1 MSQFFINR
9 PIFAWVIAIL
19 IILSGVISIPNL
31 AVERFPSV
39 APPSVSLYLTYP
51 GASPKTLNDTVVSL
65 IEREI
70 SGVKGLMYFKSS
82 SDSNGSAEITATFK
96 NGTNP
101 EMAQVEIQNKLKAI
115 EARLPLSVRQ
125 SGIQVESSSS
135 STLMYVGLISP
146 NGKFTESE
154 LSDYMIRNII
164 EELKRVPGVGRI
176 QMFGAEFAM
185 RIWIDPI
192 KLNAY
197 NLTVGDVTKAIQEQN
212 VQISPGKVGDAP
224 ISQGQ
229 KTVVP
234 LTAQGQLET
243 PEEFRKIVLR
253 STSNGG
259 KVLLSDVAKVELG
272 SASYQYSNREN
283 SKPSTS
289 ASVKLSPGANAI
301 AASNGIRARLDELKL
316 SMPAGMDYS
325 ITSDAAPFA
334 KISISKVVMTL
345 FEAMVLVFLVMYLFL
360 QNVRY
365 TIIPAIVAPIALLGT
380 FTVMLAFGFSINV
393 FSMFGMVLAIG
404 IIVDDAIVVVEN
416 VERVIAETG
425 ASAKQATQMAMKDIY
440 GAIVGITAV
449 LSAVFIPMAFAA
461 GSVGIIFQQFSLAM
475 SISIL
480 FSAFLAITLTPALC
494 ATILKPHSEAHAHK
508 KGFFAWFN
516 RKFDSMTQGYQSW
529 VAKLVV
535 RTGRMMLFYVAFV
548 AIAIYSFGKIPS
560 TFLPEEDQG
569 YFYTSIQLPS
579 DATVERTMDVVTK
592 VEDFVQSREAVDSSM
607 SILGFSFSG
616 SGAGSA
622 FSITTL
628 KDWENRNGATTN
640 QEIDALAEHLQGLN
654 EGMVFSMLPTA
665 IDGLGTSSNISFQLM
680 DRSNSGYDKFQNVQR
695 KFLQKARESSQFSS
709 VFFESLPETNGIK
722 LKIDRQKA
730 QALGVS
736 FTSISETISTALGSN
751 YVNDFPN
758 KGRLQKVI
766 LQADAKSRMQ
776 LEDILKLSIRNERGG
791 MVYLSEFIEPIW
803 KPTPLQLTRF
813 NGMPSVAVSLAPAAG
828 VSSGDAMAEIEKI
841 VASLPQGTTIEWTG
855 LSRQEKQAES
865 QTTMLLAFSM
875 LVIFLVLSALY
886 ESWSTPLAVIMV
898 VPLGIIGSIASVLVA
913 NMSNDVFFKVGLVT
927 IIGLSAKNAILI
939 IEFAQIQRALG
950 KGLIE
955 ATIDAAKMRLR
966 PILMTSLAFT
976 CGIIPLVIATGPSSE
991 IQNSIGTGVLG
1002 GMISGT
1008 VLAIFFVPVFF
1019 VFINELIEKCFRKAK
1034 TEQVKGNH
1042 IDVINADN
1050 KAVVIKD

>member
-51 GASPKTLNDTVVSL
+51 GASPQTLNDSVVSL

-82 SDSNGSAEITATFK
+82 SDSTGSAEITATFE
-96 NGTNP
+96 NGINP
-101 EMAQVEIQNKLKAI
+101 ELAQVEIQNKLKAI

-146 NGKFTESE
+146 NGEYTESE
-154 LSDYMIRNII
+154 LSDYMIRNIV
-164 EELKRVPGVGRI
+164 EELKRIPGVGRI

-185 RIWIDPI
+185 RIWINPI
-192 KLNAY
+192 QLNAF
-197 NLTVGDVTKAIQEQN
+197 NLTVSDVAKAIQEQN

-243 PEEFRKIVLR
+243 PEEFRNIVLR
-253 STSNGG
+253 STPNGG
-259 KVLLSDVAKVELG
+259 SVLLGDVAEVELG
-272 SASYQYSNREN
+272 SQNYQYSNREN
-283 SKPSTS
+283 GQPSTS

-301 AASNGIRARLDELKL
+301 SASNGIRSRLDELKQA
-316 SMPAGMDYS
+316 MPAGIDYT

-334 KISISKVVMTL
+334 KISITKVIVTL
-345 FEAMVLVFLVMYLFL
+345 AEAMVLVFLVMYLFL

-365 TIIPAIVAPIALLGT
+365 TVIPAIVAPIALLGT
-380 FTVMLAFGFSINV
+380 FTVMLMLGFSINV

-416 VERVIAETG
+416 VERVISETG
-425 ASAKQATQMAMKDIY
+425 VSAKKATQVAMKDIY
-440 GAIVGITAV
+440 SALVGITAV

-475 SISIL
+475 SVSIL
-480 FSAFLAITLTPALC
+480 FSAFLALTLTPALC
-494 ATILKPHSEAHAHK
+494 ATILKPHSETHEHK
-508 KGFFAWFN
+508 RGFFGWFN
-516 RKFDSMTQGYQSW
+516 RSFERLTKGYQSW

-535 RTGRMMLFYVAFV
+535 RTGRMMVIYLAFV
-548 AIAIYSFGKIPS
+548 AVAVFTFNQIPS

-569 YFYTSIQLPS
+569 YFLTSIQLPS
-579 DATVERTMDVVTK
+579 DATAERTMDVVKK
-592 VEDFVQSREAVDSSM
+592 VENFVQSRDAVESSM

-622 FSITTL
+622 FAVTTL
-628 KDWENRNGATTN
+628 KDWNERNSATTQ
-640 QEIDALAEHLQGLN
+640 QEVQALTEHLQDLN
-654 EGMVFSMLPTA
+654 EGVVFSMLPTA
-665 IDGLGTSSNISFQLM
+665 IDGLGTSSNISLQLL
-680 DRSNSGYDKFQNVQR
+680 DRSNSGYEKFQNIQR
-695 KFLQKARESSQFSS
+695 QFIQKARENSAFSS
-709 VFFESLPETNGIK
+709 VFFESLPETNSIK
-722 LKIDRQKA
+722 LKIDRKKA
-730 QALGVS
+730 QVLGVS

-758 KGRLQKVI
+758 KGRLQQVVI
-766 LQADAKSRMQ
+766 QANAESRMR

-791 MVYLSEFIEPIW
+791 MVYLSEFIEPVW
-803 KPTPLQLTRF
+803 KAAPLQLTRF
-813 NGMPSVAVSLAPAAG
+813 NGIPSVAVSVAPVAG
-828 VSSGDAMAEIEKI
+828 VSSGAAMAEIEKI
-841 VASLPQGTTIEWTG
+841 VASLPTGTSIEWTG
-855 LSRQEKQAES
+855 ISRQEKQAES
-865 QTTMLLAFSM
+865 QTTLLLAFSM

-886 ESWSTPLAVIMV
+886 ESWTTPLAVILV
-898 VPLGIIGSIASVLVA
+898 VPLGIIGSIAAVMVT

-939 IEFAQIQRALG
+939 IEFAQIQRSQG
-950 KGLIE
+950 KGLLD

-976 CGIIPLVIATGPSSE
+976 CGIIPLVIATGASSE

-1019 VFINELIEKCFRKAK
+1019 VFINELIEKYKRKGQHAS
-1034 TEQVKGNH
+1034 EVN
-1042 IDVINADN
+1042 
-1050 KAVVIKD
+1050 

>member
-51 GASPKTLNDTVVSL
+51 GASPQTLNDSVVSL

-82 SDSNGSAEITATFK
+82 SDSTGSAEITATFE
-96 NGTNP
+96 NGINP
-101 EMAQVEIQNKLKAI
+101 ELAQVEIQNKLKAI

-146 NGKFTESE
+146 NSEYTESE
-154 LSDYMIRNII
+154 LSDYMIRNIV
-164 EELKRVPGVGRI
+164 EELKRIPGVGRI

-185 RIWIDPI
+185 RIWINPI
-192 KLNAY
+192 QLNAF
-197 NLTVGDVTKAIQEQN
+197 NLTVSDVTKAIQEQN

-243 PEEFRKIVLR
+243 PEEFRNIVLR

-259 KVLLSDVAKVELG
+259 SVLLGDVAEVELG
-272 SASYQYSNREN
+272 SQNYQYSNREN
-283 SKPSTS
+283 GQPSTS

-301 AASNGIRARLDELKL
+301 SASNGIRSRLDELKQA
-316 SMPAGMDYS
+316 MPAGIDYT

-334 KISISKVVMTL
+334 KISITKVIVTL
-345 FEAMVLVFLVMYLFL
+345 AEAMVLVFLVMYLFL

-380 FTVMLAFGFSINV
+380 FTVMLMLGFSINV

-416 VERVIAETG
+416 VERVISETG
-425 ASAKQATQMAMKDIY
+425 VSAKKATQVAMKDIY
-440 GAIVGITAV
+440 SALVGITAV

-475 SISIL
+475 SVSIL
-480 FSAFLAITLTPALC
+480 FSAFLALTLTPALC
-494 ATILKPHSEAHAHK
+494 ATILKPHSETHEHK
-508 KGFFAWFN
+508 RGFFGWFN
-516 RKFDSMTQGYQSW
+516 RSFERLTKGYQSW

-535 RTGRMMLFYVAFV
+535 RTGRMMVIYLAFV
-548 AIAIYSFGKIPS
+548 AVAVFTFNQIPS

-569 YFYTSIQLPS
+569 YFLTSIQLPS
-579 DATVERTMDVVTK
+579 DATAERTMDVVQK
-592 VEDFVQSREAVDSSM
+592 VENFVQSRDAVESSM

-622 FSITTL
+622 FAVTTL
-628 KDWENRNGATTN
+628 KDWNERNNATTQ
-640 QEIDALAEHLQGLN
+640 QEVQALTEHLQNLN
-654 EGMVFSMLPTA
+654 EGVVFSMLPTA
-665 IDGLGTSSNISFQLM
+665 IDGLGTSSNISLQLL
-680 DRSNSGYDKFQNVQR
+680 DRSNSGYEKFQNIQR
-695 KFLQKARESSQFSS
+695 QFIQKAGENSAFSS
-709 VFFESLPETNGIK
+709 VFFESLPETNSIK
-722 LKIDRQKA
+722 LKIDRKKA
-730 QALGVS
+730 QVLGVS
-736 FTSISETISTALGSN
+736 FSSISETISTALGSN

-758 KGRLQKVI
+758 KGRLQQVI
-766 LQADAKSRMQ
+766 IQANAESRMR

-791 MVYLSEFIEPIW
+791 MVYLSEFIEPVW
-803 KPTPLQLTRF
+803 KAAPLQLTRF
-813 NGMPSVAVSLAPAAG
+813 NGIPSVAVSVAPAAG
-828 VSSGDAMAEIEKI
+828 VSSGAAMAEIEKI
-841 VASLPQGTTIEWTG
+841 VASLPTGTSIEWTG
-855 LSRQEKQAES
+855 ISRQEKQAES
-865 QTTMLLAFSM
+865 QTTLLLAFSM

-886 ESWSTPLAVIMV
+886 ESWTTPLAVILV
-898 VPLGIIGSIASVLVA
+898 VPLGIIGSIAAVMVT
-913 NMSNDVFFKVGLVT
+913 NMPNDVFFKVGLVT

-939 IEFAQIQRALG
+939 IEFAQIQRSQG
-950 KGLIE
+950 KGLLD

-976 CGIIPLVIATGPSSE
+976 CGIIPLVIATGASSE

-1019 VFINELIEKCFRKAK
+1019 VFINELIAKYKRKGQHAS
-1034 TEQVKGNH
+1034 EVN
-1042 IDVINADN
+1042 
-1050 KAVVIKD
+1050 

>member
-19 IILSGVISIPNL
+19 IILSGVIAIPKL

-51 GASPKTLNDTVVSL
+51 GASPQTLNDTVVSL

-82 SDSNGSAEITATFK
+82 SDSNGNAEITATFN

-115 EARLPLSVRQ
+115 EPRLPLSVRQ
-125 SGIQVESSSS
+125 TGIQVESSSS

-146 NGKFTESE
+146 NGAFSEAE
-154 LSDYMIRNII
+154 LSDYMIRNIT

-185 RIWIDPI
+185 RIWIDPL
-192 KLNAY
+192 KLNAF
-197 NLTVGDVTKAIQEQN
+197 NLTVSDVTKAIQEQN

-224 ISQGQ
+224 ISLGQ

-234 LTAQGQLET
+234 LMAQGQLET
-243 PEEFRKIVLR
+243 PEAFRNIVLR
-253 STSNGG
+253 SHSNGG
-259 KVLLSDVAKVELG
+259 SVLLGDVASVELG
-272 SASYQYSNREN
+272 SQNYQYSNREN
-283 SKPSTS
+283 GQPSTS

-301 AASNGIRARLDELKL
+301 AASNGIRARLDELKQA
-316 SMPAGMDYS
+316 MPDGMDYS

-334 KISISKVVMTL
+334 KVSITKVVMTL

-360 QNVRY
+360 QNIRY

-380 FTVMLAFGFSINV
+380 FTVMLIFGFSINV

-461 GSVGIIFQQFSLAM
+461 GTVGLIFQQFSLAM
-475 SISIL
+475 SVSIL
-480 FSAFLAITLTPALC
+480 FSAFLALTLTPALC
-494 ATILKPHSEAHAHK
+494 ATILKPHNEAHAHK
-508 KGFFAWFN
+508 GGFFGWFN
-516 RKFDSMTQGYQSW
+516 KAFDRLTNRYQGW

-535 RTGRMMLFYVAFV
+535 RTGRMMVFYLAFV
-548 AIAIYSFGKIPS
+548 AVAVYAFGKIPS

-569 YFYTSIQLPS
+569 YFLTSIQLPS
-579 DATVERTMDVVTK
+579 DATQERTMKVVEK
-592 VEDFVQSREAVDSSM
+592 VESFVESREGVDANM

-622 FSITTL
+622 FTITTL
-628 KDWENRNGATTN
+628 KDWKERNGTSTQ
-640 QEIDALAEHLQGLN
+640 QEVEALSTHLQDLN
-654 EGMVFSMLPTA
+654 EGSVFSLLPTA

-680 DRSNSGYDKFQNVQR
+680 DRSNSGYEKFQQVQSQ
-695 KFLQKARESSQFSS
+695 FLQKARENSAFAS
-709 VFFESLPETNGIK
+709 VFFESLPETSGIK
-722 LKIDRQKA
+722 LKIDRKKA

-758 KGRLQKVI
+758 KGRLQQVI
-766 LQADAKSRMQ
+766 IQANAESRMR
-776 LEDILKLSIRNERGG
+776 LEDILKHSIRNDRGG
-791 MVYLSEFIEPIW
+791 MVYLSEFIEPVW
-803 KPTPLQLTRF
+803 KSTPLQLTRF
-813 NGMPSVAVSLAPAAG
+813 NGVSSVAVSVAPAEG
-828 VSSGDAMAEIEKI
+828 VSSGVAMAELEKI
-841 VASLPQGTTIEWTG
+841 VASLPKGSTIEWTG
-855 LSRQEKQAES
+855 LSRQEQQAES

-886 ESWSTPLAVIMV
+886 ESWSTPLAVILV
-898 VPLGIIGSIASVLVA
+898 VPLGIIGSIAAVMVT
-913 NMSNDVFFKVGLVT
+913 NMPNDVFFKVGLVT

-939 IEFAQIQRALG
+939 IEFAQIQRGLG
-950 KGLIE
+950 KGLLE
-955 ATIDAAKMRLR
+955 ATIEASKMRLR

-976 CGIIPLVIATGPSSE
+976 CGIIPLVIATGASSE

-1008 VLAIFFVPVFF
+1008 VLAVFFVPVFF
-1019 VFINELIEKCFRKAK
+1019 VFINELIEKYVRK
-1034 TEQVKGNH
+1034 NN
-1042 IDVINADN
+1042 VIEE
-1050 KAVVIKD
+1050 KKDQDKLTDSLEGK

>member
-19 IILSGVISIPNL
+19 IILSGVIAIPKL

-39 APPSVSLYLTYP
+39 APPSVSLYLSYP
-51 GASPKTLNDTVVSL
+51 GASPQTLNDTVVSL

-82 SDSNGSAEITATFK
+82 SDSNGSAEITATFN

-115 EARLPLSVRQ
+115 EPRLPLSVRQ
-125 SGIQVESSSS
+125 TGIQVESSSS

-146 NGKFTESE
+146 NGAFTEAE
-154 LSDYMIRNII
+154 LSDYMIRNIT

-185 RIWIDPI
+185 RIWIDPL
-192 KLNAY
+192 KLNAF
-197 NLTVGDVTKAIQEQN
+197 NLTVSDVTKAIQEQN

-224 ISQGQ
+224 ISLGQ

-234 LTAQGQLET
+234 LMAQGQLET
-243 PEEFRKIVLR
+243 PEAFRNIVLR
-253 STSNGG
+253 SKSNGG
-259 KVLLSDVAKVELG
+259 SVLLGDVASVELG
-272 SASYQYSNREN
+272 SQNYQYSNREN
-283 SKPSTS
+283 GKPSTS

-301 AASNGIRARLDELKL
+301 AASNGIRARLDELKQ
-316 SMPAGMDYS
+316 SMPEGMDYS

-334 KISISKVVMTL
+334 KVSITKVVMTL
-345 FEAMVLVFLVMYLFL
+345 FEAMVLVFFVMYLFL
-360 QNVRY
+360 QNIRY

-380 FTVMLAFGFSINV
+380 FTVMLMFGFSINV

-416 VERVIAETG
+416 VERVITETG
-425 ASAKQATQMAMKDIY
+425 VSAKKATQMAMKDIY
-440 GAIVGITAV
+440 GALIGITAV

-461 GSVGIIFQQFSLAM
+461 GTVGLIFQQFSLAM
-475 SISIL
+475 SVSIL
-480 FSAFLAITLTPALC
+480 FSAFLALTLTPALC
-494 ATILKPHSEAHAHK
+494 ATILKPHNEAHTHK
-508 KGFFAWFN
+508 GGFFGWFN
-516 RKFDSMTQGYQSW
+516 KAFERLTNRYQGW

-535 RTGRMMLFYVAFV
+535 RTGRMMVFYLVFV
-548 AIAIYSFGKIPS
+548 AVAVYAFGKIPS

-569 YFYTSIQLPS
+569 YFLTSIQLPS
-579 DATVERTMDVVTK
+579 DATQERTMKVVEK
-592 VEDFVQSREAVDSSM
+592 VESFVESREGVDANM

-622 FSITTL
+622 FTITTL
-628 KDWENRNGATTN
+628 KDWKERNGTSTQ
-640 QEIDALAEHLQGLN
+640 QEVEALSTHLQDLN
-654 EGMVFSMLPTA
+654 EGLVFSLLPTA

-680 DRSNSGYDKFQNVQR
+680 DRSNSGYDKFQQVQSQ
-695 KFLQKARESSQFSS
+695 FLQKARENSAFAS
-709 VFFESLPETNGIK
+709 VFFESLPETSGIK
-722 LKIDRQKA
+722 LKIDRKKA

-758 KGRLQKVI
+758 KGRLQQVI
-766 LQADAKSRMQ
+766 IQANAESRMR
-776 LEDILKLSIRNERGG
+776 LEDILKLSIRNDRGG
-791 MVYLSEFIEPIW
+791 MVYLSEFIEPVW
-803 KPTPLQLTRF
+803 KSTPLQLTRF
-813 NGMPSVAVSLAPAAG
+813 NGIASVSVSVAPAEG
-828 VSSGDAMAEIEKI
+828 ISSGVAMAELEKI
-841 VASLPQGTTIEWTG
+841 VASLPKGSTIEWTG
-855 LSRQEKQAES
+855 LSRQEQQAES

-886 ESWSTPLAVIMV
+886 ESWSTPLAVILV
-898 VPLGIIGSIASVLVA
+898 VPLGILGSIAAVMVA
-913 NMSNDVFFKVGLVT
+913 NMPNDVFFKVGLVT

-939 IEFAQIQRALG
+939 IEFAQIQRGLG
-950 KGLIE
+950 KGLLE
-955 ATIDAAKMRLR
+955 ATIEASKMRLR

-976 CGIIPLVIATGPSSE
+976 CGIIPLVIASGASSE

-1008 VLAIFFVPVFF
+1008 VLAVFFVPVFF
-1019 VFINELIEKCFRKAK
+1019 VFINELIEKYVRNNNSIEVK
-1034 TEQVKGNH
+1034 TDEDKLMNSLEVK
-1042 IDVINADN
+1042 
-1050 KAVVIKD
+1050 